1 MTNVPEPFDV
11 PAFSFRAGAVAGSA
25 PLRTMFYPMVKSGI
39 AEFQWDFDGNG
50 HAEER
55 TKGPISWEYKI
66 PGAYYPRAVAIFN
79 DGNSAVFL
87 GDEIEVVAP
96 KLEPLQIAAPPMGEN
111 DRWETARRIHVGDRH
126 MQQGAGIDVYKF
138 SCHKHGLYDLRL
150 KPIMFA
156 PPRPLELLLLTESGK
171 FIASTSGGW
180 LRVPLSDHNTYQIQ
194 VKGNGY
200 YSLTLDEAKENG

>member
-1 MTNVPEPFDV
+1 MTKIPEPFDI
-11 PAFSFRAGAVAGSA
+11 PAFSFRTGAVAGSA
-25 PLRTMFYPMVKSGI
+25 PLRMMFYPMVKSWI
-39 AEFQWDFDGNG
+39 AEFQWDFE
-50 HAEER
+50 AEGKTVEI
-55 TKGPISWEYKI
+55 TKGPVSWEYKT
-66 PGAYYPRAVAIFN
+66 PGIYCPRAVAIFKE
-79 DGNSAVFL
+79 GRAVAYI
-87 GDEIEVVAP
+87 GEEIEVRKP
-96 KLEPLQIAAPPMGEN
+96 ELEPLQIAAPSMGDN
-111 DRWETARRIHVGDRH
+111 DRWETAKRLHVGDRH

-180 LRVPLSDHNTYQIQ
+180 IQAHLNDHNTYQIQ

-200 YSLTLDEAKENG
+200 YSLTLDEVE